1 MDETN
6 QTPDNRNAESPSS
19 TASGG
24 SSSIRDMGKAL
35 AMSVFSGLAR
45 KRKQGQVTDVNA
57 SGISA
62 NDDEDCVSQTK
73 SPRLSSTDHA
83 SDSVYLTL
91 NNVEDASPK
100 DPNAVHGPN
109 CHVIN
114 NPLHV
119 NTSSN
124 SLKTPESSSSQM
136 SKTNEYVKTRS
147 SPILQHL
154 LHTNSTAP
162 ASNNISKSPDG
173 GNLLKALLKSKS
185 PNAVEPSN
193 THNSNGQSHAKA
205 VCLPKKNGTEEHL
218 NGKDTILLNSSDAM
232 SLEAKKPQ
240 SMLLS
245 FLCCFSTLVL
255 KPPAQKDATKIQ
267 QRFKMKPV
275 EQYVSYVCYAFDK
288 GTLMCNKGAPTEK
301 IKNIL
306 LSSKDT
312 GRKIPCTFLYK
323 DSSLKRKSYNRF
335 LISMGSQGWEVD
347 VQKPGTARDVLQYIR
362 DHEAFFLP
370 DQGLSKVMSYVRQN
384 YNGVLIKETIPM
396 IEGEKF
402 GRSGVSGLRPYDL
415 QKIGDGKDCYLLRSC
430 SVKKQQSA
438 SVIKSFS
445 QTPTT
450 STSIPPTPSLKKSVA
465 STLYPSPALSL
476 KPIPAQP
483 SIHPTENI
491 QITVLPDPGRG
502 ETSETLILPSMGGA
516 TITLHSASSQV
527 VDTSFDPRVQI
538 RRDKASAAPLMENN
552 TPNIARVCHNNS
564 LSDEVTTTLN
574 VDDVIHPRTSSSSK
588 ISNSPGCDIRPEDI
602 PIVDAQYPLLNE
614 EQQKKVTSCSTCG
627 VSFSLIAEKLL
638 HYTENMTCMKVITEK
653 YKFFQPENNFY
664 SIVAADIEQTA
675 RSNPE
680 TIKSLTYP
688 CSACDSV
695 TKKSI
700 FGYCWHRDRHR
711 PFTIR
716 LFVCSICTAMFRT
729 PYNYVNHSCFSQN
742 TNTKNVLREEP
753 LTTPHKMQKRETG
766 VSDSSE
772 FSMYCQLSTQLRNFF
787 LSCPIDS
794 CGKTFIY
801 ISGLLGHLRTHQTC
815 LSTLLGDTP
824 PSDLETGKVTLEKL
838 LITYCKTAKSNVVLP
853 SYQDSFPCET
863 CTEISTS
870 PLAYM
875 LHRDHHKL
883 KDNESRLLCKVCEE
897 LFVTPCAFYNHNCA
911 TKKPNGK
918 SGKTRS
924 TITWCIFC
932 ARLENLQ
939 KISTVPAISN
949 IESESEKTDEG
960 SSDIQIVN
968 VRSLSSVLNMY
979 LPDKFVSTVHPSTL
993 SITKNNSIQNKTSS
1007 SNAPKESE
1015 KQRTTD
1021 KNQQTIG
1028 AVGSSNSFAKTA
1040 ASTSLVPEDRSLAAI
1055 DSKSRGDVNSKEESV
1070 ILKIANLNSSA
1081 PYVTS
1086 LSTSGKPVCSDKAPP
1101 VRGRIKVK
1109 SVRDLMEIPP
1119 ETTVPTSSICEN
1131 IASTSSP
1138 THTKHSDMG
1147 PLDNEENRNI
1157 TSEPLRIS
1165 ASFSLSKTSTL
1176 TPNGNEKNNGVV
1188 SNNMISGESNN
1199 EESGYISTTS
1209 NSDNGN
1215 LTLHKRF
1222 PHSPRKDFSNVS
1234 ELLPG
1239 STSNETKI
1247 TNESNT
1253 LKRETADHFDREDCY
1268 ICMDCQPLKLIKGL
1282 NLTNH
1287 CLDHPTHS
1295 QIKHLE
1301 DFNKLKVVLDKLRN
1315 KDIQS
1320 RKYHLNWLTLVR
1332 HSSASSNSSGSENA
1346 SGSGLYLKKS
1356 KKNRKYYNIYN
1367 FESSD
1372 TGTDA
1377 EDVSLNRLQSRKRGK
1392 KFVNGHHSK

>member
-1 MDETN
+1 MDEIN

-24 SSSIRDMGKAL
+24 SSSVRDMAKAL
-35 AMSVFSGLAR
+35 AMSVFSRAR
-45 KRKQGQVTDVNA
+45 KRKPGQVTDVDC
-57 SGISA
+57 SSISA
-62 NDDEDCVSQTK
+62 NDDEDGVSQTK
-73 SPRLSSTDHA
+73 SPRLSSTNHA
-83 SDSVYLTL
+83 SDSVYPTP

-100 DPNAVHGPN
+100 DSHAVHVPN
-109 CHVIN
+109 SHVIN

-119 NTSSN
+119 DTSSN
-124 SLKTPESSSSQM
+124 SLKTPESSSLQM

-154 LHTNSTAP
+154 LHTNSMAP
-162 ASNNISKSPDG
+162 ASNSISKNPDG

-185 PNAVEPSN
+185 PNAVEHSN
-193 THNSNGQSHAKA
+193 THNSNGQRHVTA
-205 VCLPKKNGTEEHL
+205 VPLPEKNRPAEHL
-218 NGKDTILLNSSDAM
+218 NGKDTISLNSSDAI

-267 QRFKMKPV
+267 QRFKIKPV

-288 GTLMCNKGAPTEK
+288 GTLMCNKGAPTEN

-335 LISMGSQGWEVD
+335 LISMESQGWEVD

-438 SVIKSFS
+438 SVIKSVS

-450 STSIPPTPSLKKSVA
+450 STAIPPTPPLNKSVA

-476 KPIPAQP
+476 KSIPTPP

-491 QITVLPDPGRG
+491 QITVLPDPGRR

-527 VDTSFDPRVQI
+527 VDTSFDARVQI
-538 RRDKASAAPLMENN
+538 KRDKASAAPLMENN
-552 TPNIARVCHNNS
+552 TPNIAGVCQNNS
-564 LSDEVTTTLN
+564 LSDGATATVH
-574 VDDVIHPRTSSSSK
+574 VDDVIYPRTSSSST
-588 ISNSPGCDIRPEDI
+588 ISNSTGGDIRPEEI
-602 PIVDAQYPLLNE
+602 PIVDAQYPLLNQ

-753 LTTPHKMQKRETG
+753 LTASQNIQKASG

-772 FSMYCQLSTQLRNFF
+772 FAMYCQLSTQLRNFF

-824 PSDLETGKVTLEKL
+824 PSDLETGKVTLENI
-838 LITYCKTAKSNVVLP
+838 LITYCKTTKSNVVLP

-939 KISTVPAISN
+939 KISTLPTISN
-949 IESESEKTDEG
+949 IEDESEKTDEG

-968 VRSLSSVLNMY
+968 VRSLSSVLNMH
-979 LPDKFVSTVHPSTL
+979 LPDKFVSTVHPTTL
-993 SITKNNSIQNKTSS
+993 NITKNSSIQNKANS
-1007 SNAPKESE
+1007 SNAPQVSE
-1015 KQRTTD
+1015 KQRTTE
-1021 KNQQTIG
+1021 KNQQTI
-1028 AVGSSNSFAKTA
+1028 AVVGSSNSLANTA
-1040 ASTSLVPEDRSLAAI
+1040 ASTSLVPKDPSLAAI
-1055 DSKSRGDVNSKEESV
+1055 DSTSRGTVNSKEEGV
-1070 ILKIANLNSSA
+1070 ILKITNLNSSA
-1081 PYVTS
+1081 PYVSS

-1101 VRGRIKVK
+1101 VKGRIKVK

-1119 ETTVPTSSICEN
+1119 ETTAPTSSICEN
-1131 IASTSSP
+1131 IASTSLP

-1147 PLDNEENRNI
+1147 SLDNEENCNS

-1176 TPNGNEKNNGVV
+1176 TPNGNEKNNEVF
-1188 SNNMISGESNN
+1188 STNMRSGESNN

-1215 LTLHKRF
+1215 LTFHKRL
-1222 PHSPRKDFSNVS
+1222 PHRPRKDFSSVS

-1239 STSNETKI
+1239 SASNETKI
-1247 TNESNT
+1247 ANKSNT
-1253 LKRETADHFDREDCY
+1253 WKRETADHFDREDCY

-1320 RKYHLNWLTLVR
+1320 RKYHLNWLTKVR
-1332 HSSASSNSSGSENA
+1332 KSSASSNSSGSEIA
-1346 SGSGLYLKKS
+1346 SGSGLRLKKS
-1356 KKNRKYYNIYN
+1356 KKKGKYYNIYN

-1372 TGTDA
+1372 TDTDA